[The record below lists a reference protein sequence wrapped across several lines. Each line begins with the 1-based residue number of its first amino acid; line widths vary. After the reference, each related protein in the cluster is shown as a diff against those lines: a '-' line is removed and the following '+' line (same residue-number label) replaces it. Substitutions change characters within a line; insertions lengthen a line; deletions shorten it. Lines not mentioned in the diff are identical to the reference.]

1 MFWLVTPLLPAIS
14 TRGLSI
20 VLSAKTSVC
29 LKNAPGS
36 FCLKKLFPVVP
47 GPSVKV
53 QCMYRVSRPGEA
65 ANIVATGLGN
75 YRMLWYGTNILNL
88 MSILHK
94 GVQPTESPLS
104 ESLPQFGKVS
114 SDVMLQQVGITTK
127 ATKSK

>member
-1 MFWLVTPLLPAIS
+1 
-14 TRGLSI
+14 
-20 VLSAKTSVC
+20 
-29 LKNAPGS
+29 
-36 FCLKKLFPVVP
+36 
-47 GPSVKV
+47 
-53 QCMYRVSRPGEA
+53 MYRVSRPGEA